1 MQRWRQVGAFHA
13 KYSRTPPLPPVMQT
27 ASFQLPRPKR
37 PLAGWAWVLLLHALL
52 FWAVHVGLT
61 RDVVQKMP
69 TVVQALLL
77 TETPRETPPPPAA
90 APPPPTPALAK
101 PAPTQPLQ
109 PPPSPPTLP
118 AIELPVVSASTPSNS
133 GLTAPAPSAPQAAAA
148 PATAPAATAPAAAA
162 PARAT
167 APTPTRTAAGV
178 NVSQCEKPE
187 YPSASRRLEEE
198 GTVALRFLVG
208 VDGKVIQ
215 SEVEK
220 SSGFKRLDEAA
231 RAGLSKCQFRPALVD
246 GKPEQAWAS
255 MKYTWRLE

>member
-1 MQRWRQVGAFHA
+1 M
-13 KYSRTPPLPPVMQT
+13 STP
-27 ASFQLPRPKR
+27 SFQLPRPKR

-77 TETPRETPPPPAA
+77 TDTPRETSPPPAA
-90 APPPPTPALAK
+90 APPPPTPPVVK
-101 PAPTQPLQ
+101 PAPTQPPQ
-109 PPPSPPTLP
+109 PAPSAPPAP
-118 AIELPVVSASTPSNS
+118 AIELPAVSTPTPSNA
-133 GLTAPAPSAPQAAAA
+133 GLITPQPAAPQAAA
-148 PATAPAATAPAAAA
+148 PAAAPAATAPAAAA
-162 PARAT
+162 PSRAT
-167 APTPTRTAAGV
+167 APAPAPAPTRTAAGV

-215 SEVEK
+215 SEIEK

-246 GKPEQAWAS
+246 GKPEQSWAS

>member
-1 MQRWRQVGAFHA
+1 M
-13 KYSRTPPLPPVMQT
+13 STP
-27 ASFQLPRPKR
+27 SFQLPRPKR

-77 TETPRETPPPPAA
+77 TDTPRETPPPPAA
-90 APPPPTPALAK
+90 APSPPTPPVVK
-101 PAPTQPLQ
+101 PAPAKPLQ
-109 PPPSPPTLP
+109 PAPSAPPAP
-118 AIELPVVSASTPSNS
+118 AIELPAVSTPTPANT
-133 GLTAPAPSAPQAAAA
+133 GLITSQPAAPQAAA
-148 PATAPAATAPAAAA
+148 PAAAPAATAPAAA

-167 APTPTRTAAGV
+167 TPAPTRTAAGV
-178 NVSQCEKPE
+178 NVNQCEKPE

-246 GKPEQAWAS
+246 GKPEQSWAS

>member
-1 MQRWRQVGAFHA
+1 
-13 KYSRTPPLPPVMQT
+13 MQT
-27 ASFQLPRPKR
+27 ATFQLPRPKR
-37 PLAGWAWVLLLHALL
+37 PLAGWAWVILLHALL

-77 TETPRETPPPPAA
+77 TETPRETPPPPVA

-101 PAPTQPLQ
+101 PAPAQPLQ
-109 PPPSPPTLP
+109 PAPPQPPTP
-118 AIELPVVSASTPSNS
+118 AIELPAVSTPTPSHA
-133 GLTAPAPSAPQAAAA
+133 GLTASPPAAPLTAAA
-148 PATAPAATAPAAAA
+148 PATVPAPTAPAAIAPVRATAPA
-162 PARAT
+162 
-167 APTPTRTAAGV
+167 PTRTAAGV
-178 NVSQCEKPE
+178 NVNQCEKPE